1 MADPSDM
8 PVTIPVLLTVAIKV
22 LEEDHVP
29 PANDASNEILEDSHT
44 KSGPET
50 VRLGAAL
57 TETEAVA
64 SDEHNVVELIKVN
77 VAEPVLTPVTIPPL
91 VTVAT
96 KGLELV
102 QVPPDDGDN
111 VVVEPIQ
118 ILEGPMMLTTG
129 FALMVTGVVAFEG
142 QLVIELVNTKVA
154 VP

>member
-1 MADPSDM
+1 M
-8 PVTIPVLLTVAIKV
+8 
-22 LEEDHVP
+22 
-29 PANDASNEILEDSHT
+29 
-44 KSGPET
+44 
-50 VRLGAAL
+50 RLGAAL

>member
-1 MADPSDM
+1 MKYLKIHIQNPD
-8 PVTIPVLLTVAIKV
+8 LK
-22 LEEDHVP
+22 
-29 PANDASNEILEDSHT
+29 
-44 KSGPET
+44 T

-102 QVPPDDGDN
+102 R
-111 VVVEPIQ
+111 
-118 ILEGPMMLTTG
+118 TS
-129 FALMVTGVVAFEG
+129 
-142 QLVIELVNTKVA
+142 
-154 VP
+154 